1 MSEPNFAGN
10 IIVNLASLPDFLR
23 TPILKKR
30 MTEFFSKSEDDK
42 AEIIINALNAG
53 PTIPFPNFSKLFKTW
68 LEVLATINNENR
80 EDMFSNY
87 FRHILKSPEKI
98 ILFNLD
104 AIFEIFL
111 QVDKEKQQIGVSIRA
126 LSPNPW
132 EKISKYKVGETYKVK
147 IVKLI
152 DYGAFCEL
160 IDAPG
165 VGWLLHF
172 SELSYTKKNPSA
184 KKMFSI
190 GDEIECVITE
200 IDKDKRRVAI
210 SHKLIQENPFS
221 TLEKKYPVG
230 SEINGK
236 ISSINEY
243 AIYLKIEELDIPS
256 SPIELRPGKNI
267 AIPRGT
273 VALSEGVLGSVGINP
288 EIFKIVCF
296 STDILIPSGISKFT
310 S

>member
-68 LEVLATINNENR
+68 LEVLAEINVENR

-111 QVDKEKQQIGVSIRA
+111 QVDKEKQKILVASIKKVFDR
-126 LSPNPW
+126 LD
-132 EKISKYKVGETYKVK
+132 EESKRKMN
-147 IVKLI
+147 
-152 DYGAFCEL
+152 
-160 IDAPG
+160 
-165 VGWLLHF
+165 LLTPDSARTLF
-172 SELSYTKKNPSA
+172 S
-184 KKMFSI
+184 
-190 GDEIECVITE
+190 C
-200 IDKDKRRVAI
+200 
-210 SHKLIQENPFS
+210 
-221 TLEKKYPVG
+221 
-230 SEINGK
+230 
-236 ISSINEY
+236 
-243 AIYLKIEELDIPS
+243 
-256 SPIELRPGKNI
+256 
-267 AIPRGT
+267 
-273 VALSEGVLGSVGINP
+273 
-288 EIFKIVCF
+288 
-296 STDILIPSGISKFT
+296 
-310 S
+310 